1 MDIREFFRQT
11 EGSYEEA
18 MGRFGSEALAL
29 RFIKKFPGDPS
40 FEELKTALKGGQL
53 DKAFEA
59 AHALKGVCANLA
71 FSKLWEAASR
81 ITEILRPGECK
92 PEETGRVFREVEED
106 YIKVIHAIE
115 HL

>member
-40 FEELKTALKGGQL
+40 FAELKADSWIRL
-53 DKAFEA
+53 
-59 AHALKGVCANLA
+59 
-71 FSKLWEAASR
+71 
-81 ITEILRPGECK
+81 LRQPM
-92 PEETGRVFREVEED
+92 R
-106 YIKVIHAIE
+106 
-115 HL
+115 